1 VYGLSGSTN
10 SCVLYVVSSLLECS
24 SFAVL
29 DGMLLELYAA
39 ANRYQVTGLLS
50 ICEGRMMETLAV
62 ATCMEA
68 YRVADTFEAAKLKS
82 QVMHF
87 IVQHY
92 VDVCNTEQYRYIVAN
107 FDKEEDCTRMLNDM
121 NAAVA
126 NSHAYRVNCL
136 GNLGSM
142 LNPGSAVTVAT
153 GANVTTVS
161 AQHHGPSLVDPDV
174 DNHNNNHRTGNGQC
188 IIS

>member
-1 VYGLSGSTN
+1 MY
-10 SCVLYVVSSLLECS
+10 CS

-39 ANRYQVTGLLS
+39 ANRYQVNGLLS
-50 ICEGRMMETLAV
+50 ICEGRMIENLSID
-62 ATCMEA
+62 TCIDT
-68 YRVADTFEAAKLKS
+68 YRVADTFEAVKLKG

-87 IVQHY
+87 IVKHY
-92 VDVCNTEQYRYIVAN
+92 VDVCNTEQYKFIVSHFETEAP
-107 FDKEEDCTRMLNDM
+107 CTRILNDM

-136 GNLGSM
+136 GNLGS
-142 LNPGSAVTVAT
+142 LLTPGSAATVEEGR
-153 GANVTTVS
+153 GAS
-161 AQHHGPSLVDPDV
+161 ASASASTSTSFSDAGSNTAAPLPTA
-174 DNHNNNHRTGNGQC
+174 DNQNNPHRTGNGQC